1 MIPIHDLE
9 EHEKKEIKMI
19 ELDKALKNDATEPHR
34 HHYYECFVFLKGGG
48 THVVD
53 FVDFPIESNSIHIV
67 TPGQVHKVKRH
78 LNSTGFVFLFDL
90 LHFDHDKSIEQLLLD
105 HSCFDVNEFS
115 PAYHFDSTFTKELAS
130 ISTQAWIEFDSER
143 PLKNQIVLNQLRLL
157 LLYSMR
163 LRGNGSAEGKKKP
176 TGLYSM
182 FRRLMHNEFKALK
195 KVKDYAAAL
204 NVTEKTLNDE
214 VMNKCGET
222 ASIVI
227 SQHLVLEA
235 KRLLNTGVSAKEVAF
250 ELNFTDPAH
259 FSKFFKAQTGLSP
272 SEFKNVHE

>member
-1 MIPIHDLE
+1 MIPIHDLDE
-9 EHEKKEIKMI
+9 REKKEVKMI

-34 HHYYECFVFLKGGG
+34 HHYYECFVFLNGGG
-48 THVVD
+48 KHVVD
-53 FVDFPIESNSIHIV
+53 FVDFPIESNSIHIL

-90 LHFDHDKSIEQLLLD
+90 LHFNNDKSIEALLLD
-105 HSCFDVNEFS
+105 HTCFDVIEFS
-115 PAYHFDSTFTKELAS
+115 PAYHFDSTFAKEIESA
-130 ISTQAWIEFDSER
+130 STQAWTEFISER
-143 PLKNQIVLNQLRLL
+143 PFKNQIVLNQLRLL
-157 LLYSMR
+157 LLYCMR
-163 LRGNGSAEGKKKP
+163 LRGNESTEGKEKT
-176 TGLYSM
+176 TGLYSA
-182 FRRLMHNEFKALK
+182 FRRLMHHEFKSLK

-222 ASIVI
+222 VSVVI

-250 ELNFTDPAH
+250 GLNFTDPAH
-259 FSKFFKAQTGLSP
+259 FSKFFKTQTGLSP
-272 SEFKNVHE
+272 SEFKNIHE